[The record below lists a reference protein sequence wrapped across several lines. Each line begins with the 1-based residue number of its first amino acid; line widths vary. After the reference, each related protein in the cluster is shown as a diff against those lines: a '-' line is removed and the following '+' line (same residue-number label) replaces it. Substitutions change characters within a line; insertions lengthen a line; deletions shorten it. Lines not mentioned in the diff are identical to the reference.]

1 MKTAVLLMGYGSP
14 TSMNDVGEYLKGIYE
29 GRPVPE
35 YAVKENTEKYGMVN
49 GTSPSNAIIES
60 VTDKLRKR
68 FRQDEVGVFLGNKHW
83 KPWISDVVGTIASEG
98 YERILAIPLFP
109 FPSHNVVESYARPLN
124 EIVGRVASDI
134 RLSIVNGLDASEMFC
149 RMWADLIIETDS
161 FDSRD
166 NQIVFTAHSLP
177 NSVNDESGY
186 DTAFRNAAERISEE
200 AGISEYLCGYQSRG
214 KYGKSWLEPSVYDA
228 FTSIS
233 SSGKKG
239 VITVP
244 IGFLY
249 THLEVLY
256 DLDYEFGGFVK
267 RTGMSYSRVPLP
279 DDSPQ
284 HIDLLSDTINKG
296 IHGDF
301 T

>member
-1 MKTAVLLMGYGSP
+1 MKTAVLLMAYGSP
-14 TSMNDVGEYLKGIYE
+14 TSMNDVPEYLKGIYE

-35 YAVKENTEKYGMVN
+35 YALRENREKYGMVN
-49 GTSPSNAIIES
+49 GTSPSNGIIES
-60 VTDKLRKR
+60 VTDKLRER
-68 FRQDEVGVFLGNKHW
+68 FRHDKVGIFLGNKHW

-124 EIVGRVASDI
+124 EIVEREAPNIS
-134 RLSIVNGLDASEMFC
+134 LSIVNRLDSSGIFS
-149 RMWADLIIETDS
+149 RMWSDLITATEG
-161 FDSRD
+161 FDD
-166 NQIVFTAHSLP
+166 WNNQIIFTAHSLP

-186 DTAFRNAAERISEE
+186 DTAFRNAAERISKE
-200 AGISEYLCGYQSRG
+200 AGIGDYLCAYQSMG
-214 KYGKSWLEPSVYDA
+214 KYGKRWLDPSVYDVLPSVA
-228 FTSIS
+228 

-267 RTGMSYSRVPLP
+267 RSGMNYSRVPLP
-279 DDSPQ
+279 DDGTPY
-284 HIDLLSDTINKG
+284 IDLLSDTINKG
-296 IHGDF
+296 INCDY